1 MHYLVG
7 SRAEIGGDPLSPR
20 VLRSLVPGL
29 DEQEAYVC
37 GPAGMTSAAV
47 RALRAAGV
55 PQAAHPLRVVRV
67 LRERIRAMRRVILAV
82 TGTIAGLVALLS
94 FKSHVPSA
102 PVAATTGGSGG
113 TSASSSS
120 SSPSSSGGGQ
130 TEVVPGAFPQGS
142 IAKNL
147 PAGETAVDGKV
158 ASTAYGPVQ
167 IQLIERNSKIVKVA
181 VLVQPTNTLHDV
193 QIGEFAFPKLIS
205 ETLAAQNGKI
215 DAVSGAT
222 YTSAGYIQSLQSAL
236 DKRS

>member
-1 MHYLVG
+1 
-7 SRAEIGGDPLSPR
+7 
-20 VLRSLVPGL
+20 
-29 DEQEAYVC
+29 
-37 GPAGMTSAAV
+37 
-47 RALRAAGV
+47 
-55 PQAAHPLRVVRV
+55 
-67 LRERIRAMRRVILAV
+67 MRRVILAV

-102 PVAATTGGSGG
+102 PVAATAGG

-120 SSPSSSGGGQ
+120 SSASSSSGGGQ

-147 PAGETAVDGKV
+147 QAGEAAVDGQV

-167 IQLIERNSKIVKVA
+167 IQLIKKNSTIVKVA

>member
-1 MHYLVG
+1 
-7 SRAEIGGDPLSPR
+7 
-20 VLRSLVPGL
+20 
-29 DEQEAYVC
+29 
-37 GPAGMTSAAV
+37 
-47 RALRAAGV
+47 
-55 PQAAHPLRVVRV
+55 
-67 LRERIRAMRRVILAV
+67 MRRVILAV

-113 TSASSSS
+113 AASSSS
-120 SSPSSSGGGQ
+120 SPSSGGGQ

-142 IAKNL
+142 IARNL

-158 ASTAYGPVQ
+158 ASTSYGPVQ
-167 IQLIERNSKIVKVA
+167 IQLIKRNGKIIKVA
-181 VLVQPTNTLHDV
+181 VLMQPTNTLNDV
-193 QIGEFAFPKLIS
+193 QIGKVAFPKLIS

>member
-1 MHYLVG
+1 
-7 SRAEIGGDPLSPR
+7 
-20 VLRSLVPGL
+20 
-29 DEQEAYVC
+29 
-37 GPAGMTSAAV
+37 
-47 RALRAAGV
+47 
-55 PQAAHPLRVVRV
+55 
-67 LRERIRAMRRVILAV
+67 MRRVILAV

-102 PVAATTGGSGG
+102 PVAATTGGTGG
-113 TSASSSS
+113 TSTS
-120 SSPSSSGGGQ
+120 SSSGGGQ

-147 PAGETAVDGKV
+147 PAGETAVNGKV
-158 ASTAYGPVQ
+158 ASTSYGPVQ
-167 IQLIERNSKIVKVA
+167 IQLIKRNGKIVKVA
-181 VLVQPTNTLHDV
+181 VLMQPTNTLNDV
-193 QIGEFAFPKLIS
+193 QIGKFAFPKLIS

>member
-1 MHYLVG
+1 
-7 SRAEIGGDPLSPR
+7 
-20 VLRSLVPGL
+20 
-29 DEQEAYVC
+29 
-37 GPAGMTSAAV
+37 
-47 RALRAAGV
+47 
-55 PQAAHPLRVVRV
+55 
-67 LRERIRAMRRVILAV
+67 MRRVILAV

-102 PVAATTGGSGG
+102 PVAATTGGTGG
-113 TSASSSS
+113 TSSSS
-120 SSPSSSGGGQ
+120 SASSGGGQ

-142 IAKNL
+142 IARNL
-147 PAGETAVDGKV
+147 PAGETAINGKV
-158 ASTAYGPVQ
+158 ASTSYGPVQ
-167 IQLIERNSKIVKVA
+167 IQLIKRASKIVKVA

-222 YTSAGYIQSLQSAL
+222 YTSAGYIRSLQSAL

>member
-1 MHYLVG
+1 
-7 SRAEIGGDPLSPR
+7 
-20 VLRSLVPGL
+20 
-29 DEQEAYVC
+29 
-37 GPAGMTSAAV
+37 
-47 RALRAAGV
+47 
-55 PQAAHPLRVVRV
+55 
-67 LRERIRAMRRVILAV
+67 MRRVILAV

-102 PVAATTGGSGG
+102 PVAATAGGSGG
-113 TSASSSS
+113 TAASSSS
-120 SSPSSSGGGQ
+120 SSSSSASGSGQ

-142 IAKNL
+142 IAKKL
-147 PAGETAVDGKV
+147 PPGEAVVDGKV

-167 IQLIERNSKIVKVA
+167 IQLIKKNTKIVKVA

-193 QIGEFAFPKLIS
+193 QIGEFAFPRLIS

>member
-1 MHYLVG
+1 
-7 SRAEIGGDPLSPR
+7 
-20 VLRSLVPGL
+20 
-29 DEQEAYVC
+29 
-37 GPAGMTSAAV
+37 
-47 RALRAAGV
+47 
-55 PQAAHPLRVVRV
+55 
-67 LRERIRAMRRVILAV
+67 MRRVILAV

-94 FKSHVPSA
+94 FKSHVPSV
-102 PVAATTGGSGG
+102 PVAATAGGSGG

-120 SSPSSSGGGQ
+120 SSASSSSGGGQ
-130 TEVVPGAFPQGS
+130 TEIVPGAFPQGS

-147 PAGETAVDGKV
+147 PAGETAVDGQV

-167 IQLIERNSKIVKVA
+167 IQLIKKNSTIVKVA

>member
-1 MHYLVG
+1 
-7 SRAEIGGDPLSPR
+7 
-20 VLRSLVPGL
+20 
-29 DEQEAYVC
+29 
-37 GPAGMTSAAV
+37 
-47 RALRAAGV
+47 
-55 PQAAHPLRVVRV
+55 
-67 LRERIRAMRRVILAV
+67 MRRVILAV

-102 PVAATTGGSGG
+102 PVAATTGGAGG
-113 TSASSSS
+113 TSSSS
-120 SSPSSSGGGQ
+120 SSSSASSSSSGGGQ

-147 PAGETAVDGKV
+147 PAGETAVNGKV

-167 IQLIERNSKIVKVA
+167 IQLIKRASKIVKVA

>member
-1 MHYLVG
+1 
-7 SRAEIGGDPLSPR
+7 
-20 VLRSLVPGL
+20 
-29 DEQEAYVC
+29 
-37 GPAGMTSAAV
+37 
-47 RALRAAGV
+47 
-55 PQAAHPLRVVRV
+55 
-67 LRERIRAMRRVILAV
+67 MRRVILAV

-102 PVAATTGGSGG
+102 PVAATTGGTGG
-113 TSASSSS
+113 TSSSS
-120 SSPSSSGGGQ
+120 SSSSGGGQ

-142 IAKNL
+142 IARNL

-167 IQLIERNSKIVKVA
+167 IQLIKRAGKIVKVA

-236 DKRS
+236 DKRA

>member
-1 MHYLVG
+1 
-7 SRAEIGGDPLSPR
+7 
-20 VLRSLVPGL
+20 
-29 DEQEAYVC
+29 
-37 GPAGMTSAAV
+37 
-47 RALRAAGV
+47 
-55 PQAAHPLRVVRV
+55 
-67 LRERIRAMRRVILAV
+67 MRRVILAV

-113 TSASSSS
+113 TSSSSS
-120 SSPSSSGGGQ
+120 SGSGQ

-158 ASTAYGPVQ
+158 ASTSYGPVQ
-167 IQLIERNSKIVKVA
+167 IQLIKRAGKIVKVA

-205 ETLAAQNGKI
+205 ETLAAPNGKI

>member
-1 MHYLVG
+1 
-7 SRAEIGGDPLSPR
+7 
-20 VLRSLVPGL
+20 
-29 DEQEAYVC
+29 
-37 GPAGMTSAAV
+37 
-47 RALRAAGV
+47 
-55 PQAAHPLRVVRV
+55 
-67 LRERIRAMRRVILAV
+67 MRRVILAV

-102 PVAATTGGSGG
+102 PVAATTGGTGG
-113 TSASSSS
+113 TSST
-120 SSPSSSGGGQ
+120 SPSSSGGGQ

-147 PAGETAVDGKV
+147 PAGETAVNGKV
-158 ASTAYGPVQ
+158 ASTSYGPVQ
-167 IQLIERNSKIVKVA
+167 IQLIKRDGKIVKVA
-181 VLVQPTNTLHDV
+181 VLVQPTNTLNDV
-193 QIGEFAFPKLIS
+193 QIGKFAFPKLIS

>member
-1 MHYLVG
+1 
-7 SRAEIGGDPLSPR
+7 
-20 VLRSLVPGL
+20 
-29 DEQEAYVC
+29 
-37 GPAGMTSAAV
+37 
-47 RALRAAGV
+47 
-55 PQAAHPLRVVRV
+55 
-67 LRERIRAMRRVILAV
+67 MRRVILAV

-102 PVAATTGGSGG
+102 PVAATAGGPGG

-120 SSPSSSGGGQ
+120 SSSASSSGGGQ
-130 TEVVPGAFPQGS
+130 SEIVPGAFPQGS

-147 PAGETAVDGKV
+147 PAGEAAVDGQV

-167 IQLIERNSKIVKVA
+167 IQVIKKNSTIVKVA

>member
-1 MHYLVG
+1 
-7 SRAEIGGDPLSPR
+7 
-20 VLRSLVPGL
+20 
-29 DEQEAYVC
+29 
-37 GPAGMTSAAV
+37 
-47 RALRAAGV
+47 
-55 PQAAHPLRVVRV
+55 
-67 LRERIRAMRRVILAV
+67 MRRVILAI

-102 PVAATTGGSGG
+102 PVAATTGGTGG
-113 TSASSSS
+113 ASSSS
-120 SSPSSSGGGQ
+120 SSGSGGGQ

-167 IQLIERNSKIVKVA
+167 IQLIKRAGKIVKVA

-222 YTSAGYIQSLQSAL
+222 YTSAGYIRSLQSAP